1 MSRNNHEDDIKK
13 EPKESLT
20 NESSTQTDC
29 FKCTECSQ
37 VKSINLDRWLC
48 DLCDE
53 TCKSFG
59 DIMNHKRAKHM
70 ANKESDTS
78 TGNPMMEEH
87 ECFYSRILSKSKQ
100 EMDIHISTSHE
111 TFLSDVCKV
120 RCKDRTALGV
130 HKFDHH
136 RPFAPMSKP
145 RIY

>member
-1 MSRNNHEDDIKK
+1 MSRKKLEDDIKN
-13 EPKESLT
+13 EPKESS
-20 NESSTQTDC
+20 EKDSS
-29 FKCTECSQ
+29 KCTECSQ
-37 VKSINLDRWLC
+37 VKSQKLYGRLC

-53 TCKSFG
+53 KFKSFG

-87 ECFYSRILSKSKQ
+87 ECFYYRKHLKSKQ
-100 EMDIHISTSHE
+100 KMDIHSSTSHE
-111 TFLSDVCKV
+111 TFLSDFFCNVCKV

-136 RPFAPMSKP
+136 RPFAREPVP
-145 RIY
+145 FF